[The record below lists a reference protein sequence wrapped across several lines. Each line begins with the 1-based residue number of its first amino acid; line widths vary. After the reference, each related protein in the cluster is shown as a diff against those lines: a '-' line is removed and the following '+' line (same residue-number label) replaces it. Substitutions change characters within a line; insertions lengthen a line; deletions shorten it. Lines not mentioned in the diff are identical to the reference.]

1 MSAQR
6 APADR
11 VAWFVETYGPRG
23 FAHAG
28 ELLPILHRNDPDEAQ
43 ITLHED
49 VRLGATLR
57 STYHQRAQ
65 HVTSHPSP
73 THPVS
78 LAGDLRALSQV
89 FEDAPDQP
97 LRTWRIALT
106 SGLSYTVFEL
116 VNDGAV
122 ACVMSTDPRIVSP
135 DAD

>member
-1 MSAQR
+1 MSSPR

-11 VAWFVETYGPRG
+11 IAWFVETYGPRG

-28 ELLPILHRNDPDEAQ
+28 ELLPILHRNDPAEAQ
-43 ITLHED
+43 ISLHED
-49 VRLGATLR
+49 IRLDTSLRATYR
-57 STYHQRAQ
+57 QRAQ

-73 THPVS
+73 THPGS
-78 LAGDLRALSQV
+78 LGADLQALSQV
-89 FEDAPDQP
+89 FDDAPDQP

-106 SGLSYTVFEL
+106 SGLTYTVFEL

-122 ACVMSTDPRIVSP
+122 ACVMSTDQRLVSP